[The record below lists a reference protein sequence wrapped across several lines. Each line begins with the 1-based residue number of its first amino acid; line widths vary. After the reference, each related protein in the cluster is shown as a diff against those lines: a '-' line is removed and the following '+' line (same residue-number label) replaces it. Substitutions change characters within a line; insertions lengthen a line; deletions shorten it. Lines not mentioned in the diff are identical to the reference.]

1 MRVWL
6 LTLVFI
12 CGFSLQRTAS
22 AETVVMENADAQTV
36 LASDSKYDGDP
47 RVLAGVDFAAN
58 VAGNAY
64 GFSSAEKRAIAEAL
78 KGVCGI
84 ESRCNPTFIHYTP
97 GGSLSRYQG
106 IGQLDWSETQRA
118 HKRLI
123 HIANALSSPILKEQL
138 QKLNE
143 QFVSIVDRSTAPAQ
157 FVGDPRFDPQY
168 GPLLLMAI
176 HAETSYGQNLLRAVL
191 RTFPIQAQGEDA
203 RYSNTTEGIVPDR
216 CGTITAVQV
225 LIAVIQAGQ
234 LNPAGLI
241 SSSGEVA
248 MQAPWSLT
256 ATETMANSQLLLT
269 WIVKPNESTQW
280 RDGVRMQNATAPKT
294 KGEAIANIIRNSE
307 AKYHA
312 DRATRDNNYWRA
324 KMAHL
329 MDVASEF
336 ISAGEALATRPQ
348 DADLEHR
355 YLKKESVLAAIG
367 WAVRTLF
374 IDDGSTVNN
383 ASERGKNFRE
393 ILAQFRVQHYESP
406 PSGCNCPIALRYKEQ
421 VSRAK
426 KMRDMGLEQLGFK
439 DRP

>member
-1 MRVWL
+1 M
-6 LTLVFI
+6 
-12 CGFSLQRTAS
+12 
-22 AETVVMENADAQTV
+22 
-36 LASDSKYDGDP
+36 
-47 RVLAGVDFAAN
+47 
-58 VAGNAY
+58 
-64 GFSSAEKRAIAEAL
+64 
-78 KGVCGI
+78 
-84 ESRCNPTFIHYTP
+84 
-97 GGSLSRYQG
+97 
-106 IGQLDWSETQRA
+106 
-118 HKRLI
+118 
-123 HIANALSSPILKEQL
+123 
-138 QKLNE
+138 
-143 QFVSIVDRSTAPAQ
+143 
-157 FVGDPRFDPQY
+157 
-168 GPLLLMAI
+168 
-176 HAETSYGQNLLRAVL
+176 L

-203 RYSNTTEGIVPDR
+203 RYSSTTEGIVPGR
-216 CGTITAVQV
+216 CGTVMAVQV

-393 ILAQFRVQHYESP
+393 ILAQFRIQHYESP